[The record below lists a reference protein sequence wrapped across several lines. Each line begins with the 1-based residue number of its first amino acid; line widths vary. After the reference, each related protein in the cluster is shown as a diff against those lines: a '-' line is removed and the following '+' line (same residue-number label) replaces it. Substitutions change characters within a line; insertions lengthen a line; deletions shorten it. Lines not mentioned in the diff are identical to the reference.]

1 MEENLNLIFENSKE
15 IMRNIEILKTL
26 VLEEEAIR
34 NDMDKTYKEY
44 ESGEISRE
52 LYEELIS
59 SKTQEIAKLRERK
72 IELLYKITEA
82 SKKIYESTYSEIRE
96 VSENI
101 E

>member
-1 MEENLNLIFENSKE
+1 MEENLNSIFENSKE

-52 LYEELIS
+52 MYEELVS
-59 SKTQEIAKLRERK
+59 SKTQEIAKLKERAVN
-72 IELLYKITEA
+72 LLYKITEA
-82 SKKIYESTYSEIRE
+82 SKKIYEMTYSEIRE
-96 VSENI
+96 ISENI